1 MFKINWQPGRR
12 TSLAFSICTLVAC
25 APFAFSTETEE
36 SPRISTTNNASGKA
50 IITARGLSRLS
61 YSKELTYVEG
71 GAVYRIIQDQV
82 FDFGD
87 GASWIGRADDR
98 SIAVIVTESPLSHEV
113 SVHRSSETRHR
124 SIPKGLDAGYGQT
137 NVDSETTA
145 SAHSRAVRLAIHEA
159 SRARVHPVNG
169 RIIALEGSNIGWV
182 KNGQLNLSRA
192 FVETLELVS
201 APNFQA
207 ASEPGPVHNGQRSRH
222 YQQYIHGVPVRSLV
236 RVDYDGGSGRIL
248 SIDGPIFLVEETPTP
263 PRDDVSAA
271 EAEKKLRV
279 HAVRSYRIDSRDGI
293 RMSAPKR
300 EYIIADRKLLLGWSS
315 TMQSGPNRVNLFL
328 DVRSGEILESDAT
341 RYHRTCS
348 ANGTAAI
355 DCDDA
360 DTTLVIDTNDQCVS
374 GTSTSRCT
382 NHETVLDDV
391 KEALADYSA
400 RNPGGA
406 SVPTDIDILLDA
418 QLSTGTA
425 GAQDYQPDGT
435 PYIRVGQEGTVTQ
448 QTSAH
453 EAAHVWMG
461 AKVPSIRPD
470 PGEDEGESALA
481 EGLAYG
487 MDALH
492 RDDLGSLNWPGAHVD
507 DFDPD
512 QPPGVNSEP
521 LQRAIYELV
530 TDSSGFPQSDI
541 YKVVVRAAGRLP
553 NTNLCIGEQC
563 FDLVRETMRDVI
575 EEMAD
580 DDEIS
585 GSTKTAWKN
594 EVNTAFGKVGL
605 GPNAQPSSTPP
616 PTTPP
621 SAVLIIATEY
631 VCLVVDDSP
640 VTRWTVEWVGQPAAT
655 FYEVFD
661 TPPPV
666 NVLDLPATDTAF
678 WLWMGSGASTSTFV
692 KACNQYGCSV
702 ASNTLTL
709 SYKTQCD
716 L

>member
-1 MFKINWQPGRR
+1 
-12 TSLAFSICTLVAC
+12 
-25 APFAFSTETEE
+25 
-36 SPRISTTNNASGKA
+36 
-50 IITARGLSRLS
+50 
-61 YSKELTYVEG
+61 
-71 GAVYRIIQDQV
+71 
-82 FDFGD
+82 
-87 GASWIGRADDR
+87 
-98 SIAVIVTESPLSHEV
+98 
-113 SVHRSSETRHR
+113 
-124 SIPKGLDAGYGQT
+124 
-137 NVDSETTA
+137 
-145 SAHSRAVRLAIHEA
+145 
-159 SRARVHPVNG
+159 
-169 RIIALEGSNIGWV
+169 
-182 KNGQLNLSRA
+182 
-192 FVETLELVS
+192 
-201 APNFQA
+201 
-207 ASEPGPVHNGQRSRH
+207 
-222 YQQYIHGVPVRSLV
+222 
-236 RVDYDGGSGRIL
+236 
-248 SIDGPIFLVEETPTP
+248 
-263 PRDDVSAA
+263 
-271 EAEKKLRV
+271 
-279 HAVRSYRIDSRDGI
+279 
-293 RMSAPKR
+293 MSAPKR

-315 TMQSGPNRVNLFL
+315 TMQGGPNRVNLFL
-328 DVRSGEILESDAT
+328 DIRSGEILESDAS

-360 DTTLVIDTNDQCVS
+360 DTTLVIDTNEQCVS
-374 GTSTSRCT
+374 GTSASRCT

-400 RNPGGA
+400 QNPGGA

-492 RDDLGSLNWPGAHVD
+492 RDDLGSLNWPGAHVA

-512 QPPGVNSEP
+512 QPPAVNSEP

-530 TDSSGFPQSDI
+530 TDSSGFPQSDV

-553 NTNLCIGEQC
+553 NTNFCIDEQC
-563 FDLVRETMRDVI
+563 FDLVREKMRDVI

-605 GPNAQPSSTPP
+605 GPNAQSSSTPP
-616 PTTPP
+616 PTSPP

-631 VCLVVDDSP
+631 ECLVVDDSP

-666 NVLDLPATDTAF
+666 NVLDLPASDTGF

-709 SYKTQCD
+709 SYRTQCD